1 MIKMFDTL
9 GNKYFVDHPQFHEVM
24 VITSG
29 NKAVEA
35 FLDLLKSADGSI
47 TGWDV
52 VAGGFSC

>member
-1 MIKMFDTL
+1 MFDTL

-35 FLDLLKSADGSI
+35 FLDLLKSADGSV